1 MRKKTRVLLYSGAG
15 LAALG
20 LAALIGGPYLYAAYL
35 GSVVSPPPSL
45 SATVT
50 GSAVNVDRLSGQW
63 MVGPGS
69 FAGYRVKE
77 VLNGQHVTV
86 TGRTSKVTGTLTVH
100 DLTLTAARVTV
111 DVGSI
116 KTTEPAR
123 DAYFRD
129 SAMEVSR
136 FPTAVF
142 TLTEPVTAAR
152 PISGRPQTFTANGTL
167 DLHGVTR
174 PVTVAVQAAL
184 TENGGQVSGSI
195 PITFADFGVQA
206 PNLGF
211 VSVES
216 SGSVEFLLNLVQ
228 K

>member
-1 MRKKTRVLLYSGAG
+1 MLLYSGIG
-15 LAALG
+15 VAALG
-20 LAALIGGPYLYAAYL
+20 LTALIGGPYLYAAYL
-35 GSVVSPPPSL
+35 GSVVSPLPSL
-45 SATVT
+45 SAAGT
-50 GSAVNVDRLSGQW
+50 GTAVNVDHLSGQW
-63 MVGPGS
+63 TVGPGS

-77 VLNGQHVTV
+77 VLNGQQVTV
-86 TGRTSKVTGTLTVH
+86 TGRTSTVTGTLTVH

-111 DVGSI
+111 EVGSI

-129 SAMEVSR
+129 SALEVGR

-142 TLTEPVTAAR
+142 TLTEPVTATR
-152 PISGRPQTFTANGTL
+152 PEPGAPQTFTATGTL
-167 DLHGVTR
+167 TLHGVTR
-174 PVTVAVQAAL
+174 TVKVAVQAAL

-211 VSVES
+211 VSVEG
-216 SGSVEFLLNLVQ
+216 SGSVEFLLDLVQ